1 MRWGYTA
8 RRLLASVRADR
19 EKHVAESEQ
28 VVQELQK
35 EREGRARDLEGHEG
49 ERRAWIRD
57 KDDLL
62 ERCKAASMN
71 WERERQV
78 WKVATQDWEKE
89 KHELTQMREEKE
101 QALQAERAMRAK
113 DREEWQGERLAH
125 EREREESRR
134 ERDEAIKAWAR
145 EREVMERAHAQEKE
159 GISSRLVAER
169 QASARLEGQRKA
181 LAEALACERHKRQG
195 ELDAHAREG
204 ERWRQERSKLEARL
218 EGARQDFRRIVQHH
232 AAQHGK
238 GAGAGADGT
247 SAAAAGGA
255 DASWAFAPMTDFALM
270 TEAMAQTV
278 QQTSTAL
285 SHKVWSPI
293 QTSTHKV
300 LSPIHASVAT
310 LTPSPASTQFFEGL
324 FSAGGEA
331 LGAEGEEEQEDL
343 FLANLRLL
351 SQAAPATSTAEA
363 AGRMTQDSKV
373 SDKAASSGEDS
384 CSAPMLATC
393 VPKVS
398 GAVASLP
405 LDNEVRVSASACAT
419 ACGRTKRERERERER
434 ERVKPTSRRGRGG
447 VLACM

>member
-1 MRWGYTA
+1 M
-8 RRLLASVRADR
+8 
-19 EKHVAESEQ
+19 
-28 VVQELQK
+28 
-35 EREGRARDLEGHEG
+35 
-49 ERRAWIRD
+49 
-57 KDDLL
+57 
-62 ERCKAASMN
+62 
-71 WERERQV
+71 
-78 WKVATQDWEKE
+78 
-89 KHELTQMREEKE
+89 
-101 QALQAERAMRAK
+101 
-113 DREEWQGERLAH
+113 
-125 EREREESRR
+125 
-134 ERDEAIKAWAR
+134 
-145 EREVMERAHAQEKE
+145 AHAQEKE

-169 QASARLEGQRKA
+169 QAVARLEGQRKA

-195 ELDAHAREG
+195 ELDAHARES

-255 DASWAFAPMTDFALM
+255 DASWGFAPMTDFALM
-270 TEAMAQTV
+270 TEAMAQTM

-310 LTPSPASTQFFEGL
+310 LTPSPAGTQFFEGL

-351 SQAAPATSTAEA
+351 SQAAPATSKAEA
-363 AGRMTQDSKV
+363 GEAQDSKSNSKV
-373 SDKAASSGEDS
+373 SDKAASSREDS
-384 CSAPMLATC
+384 SSAPMLATC

-434 ERVKPTSRRGRGG
+434 VKPTSRRGRGG